1 MYEQSYDVVVD
12 IIVVSDYI
20 SSMSHWTADQIPDQS
35 GRTFV
40 ITGANSGIGLSAA
53 RELAA
58 KGAHVVLAVR
68 NTTKGEKAAA
78 TINGEHRGPRAR
90 PRRPRRR
97 PRVRRRDS
105 RRLRRPDQQRR
116 RDERPAARTT
126 DGFELQIGTNHL
138 GHFALTNLLL
148 AKIAD
153 RVVVVAS
160 GAHRFGRINLD
171 DLNWEHTRYQRYR
184 AYGQAKLANL
194 LFMSELQRKLDA
206 AGSAVKAV
214 GAHPGWS
221 ATNLQSH
228 APSKLENGLMA
239 VGNRLLAQSGDMGA
253 LPTLFAATQP
263 LPGDAY
269 IGPGGPGELRGH
281 PAPASRSKAAQ
292 DAETARKLWNLSEEL
307 TNTHFGLAVP
317 A

>member
-1 MYEQSYDVVVD
+1 
-12 IIVVSDYI
+12 
-20 SSMSHWTADQIPDQS
+20 MSHWTAANLEDQS

-53 RELAA
+53 RELAG

-68 NTTKGEKAAA
+68 NTAKGEAAVR
-78 TINGEHRGPRAR
+78 TINGSTEVRALDLADLAS
-90 PRRPRRR
+90 
-97 PRVRRRDS
+97 VRTFA
-105 RRLRRPDQQRR
+105 
-116 RDERPAARTT
+116 DEQEPFDVLINNAGVMNVAQGRTK

-148 AKIAD
+148 PKLRD

-160 GAHRFGRINLD
+160 GAHRIGRINLE
-171 DLNWEHTRYQRYR
+171 DLNWEHARYQRYR
-184 AYGQAKLANL
+184 AYGQSKLANL
-194 LFMSELQRKLDA
+194 LFMSELQRKLVA
-206 AGSAVKAV
+206 AGSDVKAV
-214 GAHPGWS
+214 GAHPGWA

-228 APSKLENGLMA
+228 APSKLENGVMA
-239 VGNRLLAQSGDMGA
+239 IANRLLAQSGDMGA
-253 LPTLFAATQP
+253 LPTLFAATQE

-269 IGPGGPGELRGH
+269 IGPGGAGEMRGH
-281 PAPASRSKAAQ
+281 PAPANRSGAAQ
-292 DAETARKLWNLSEEL
+292 DAETARALWDLSERL